1 MYVTNNSNNFCN
13 VTNNSDNTSC
23 NVINNREYETQQREE
38 FKRKQEQAYEDRRR
52 VFE

>member
-1 MYVTNNSNNFCN
+1 MRNVTNNSNNIL
-13 VTNNSDNTSC
+13 C

-38 FKRKQEQAYEDRRR
+38 FKKIQEQAYEDRRR

>member
-13 VTNNSDNTSC
+13 VTNNRNNILC
-23 NVINNREYETQQREE
+23 VINNREYEMQQREE
-38 FKRKQEQAYEDRRR
+38 FKKKQAQAYEDRRR

>member
-13 VTNNSDNTSC
+13 LTNNRNNILC
-23 NVINNREYETQQREE
+23 VINNREYEMQQREE
-38 FKRKQEQAYEDRRR
+38 FKKKQEQAYEDRRR